1 MKEVKKN
8 LMKMNENNKGQGY
21 LDTVILIL
29 VSIMVIAFAMQ
40 LFQVYMTKQK
50 VDTFA
55 TELMR
60 VAEISGQVGSATS
73 SKAETLKS
81 NLGINPSISWSKSGR
96 IQLNEEV
103 TVTITLEKDLGLF
116 GEFGSFPVTLKG
128 VASGKG
134 EVYWK

>member
-1 MKEVKKN
+1 MKEKVR
-8 LMKMNENNKGQGY
+8 KMTEENNGTGNT
-21 LDTVILIL
+21 DTLVLIIIT
-29 VSIMVIAFAMQ
+29 IMIIAFAMQ

-60 VAEISGQVGSATS
+60 VAEIAGQVGSATTA
-73 SKAETLKS
+73 KEATLKE
-81 NLGINPSISWSKSGR
+81 NLGIDPSVSWSRTGKV
-96 IQLNEEV
+96 QLNQEV
-103 TVTITLEKDLGLF
+103 TVTVSIVKDLGLF

>member
-1 MKEVKKN
+1 MKEVKKK
-8 LMKMNENNKGQGY
+8 LMEMNENNKGQGY

>member
-1 MKEVKKN
+1 MKEVKK
-8 LMKMNENNKGQGY
+8 KMQEMQQNNEGQSY
-21 LDTVILIL
+21 IDTLILVIVAILIL
-29 VSIMVIAFAMQ
+29 AFAMQ

-60 VAEISGQVGSATS
+60 VAEIAGEVGSATS
-73 SKAETLKS
+73 AKAETLKS
-81 NLGINPSISWSKSGR
+81 NLGIDPSISWSRTGR
-96 IQLNEEV
+96 FQLNQEV
-103 TVTITLEKDLGLF
+103 TVTITLQKDLGLF
-116 GEFGSFPVTLKG
+116 GDFGSFPVTLQG